1 MMNKFIGTGVAL
13 ITPFKQDKSI
23 DFDALTKL
31 INYQI
36 DNGITYFVVM
46 GSTGE
51 AVTLTFEEKALIRQH
66 FVTIVAGRI
75 PLVIGIG
82 GNNTAQVVAELKET
96 NLNGFDAILSVS
108 PSYNKP
114 SQEGI
119 YQHFKAISEA
129 SPLPVIMYNVPSR
142 TGQNMNPDTVV
153 WLAKDFSNLIGVKE
167 AAGTMPQIL
176 ELIHKKPK
184 NFLVISG
191 DDLLAL
197 PLTLAGG
204 AGVISVIAQG
214 LPKHFSKMIQLGLE
228 GKPKEAFAI
237 QYKIMDSIDLIFEEG
252 NPTGIKALLNEQ
264 NFCEN
269 YVRLPL
275 VEASESLQNRIKLFL
290 QNLNN

>member
-1 MMNKFIGTGVAL
+1 MAKFIGTGVAL

-36 DNGITYFVVM
+36 DNGVDYFVVM

-51 AVTLTFEEKALIRQH
+51 AVTLAFEEKALIRKH
-66 FVTIVAGRI
+66 FITIVAGRI

-82 GNNTAQVVAELKET
+82 GNNTAQVVTELQET

-142 TGQNMNPDTVV
+142 TGKNMESDTVV
-153 WLAKDFSNLIGVKE
+153 SLAKDFSNLIGIKE
-167 AAGTMPQIL
+167 AAGTMSQIL

-214 LPKHFSKMIQLGLE
+214 LPKEFSKMIQLGLE
-228 GKPKEAFAI
+228 GKSNKAFAI
-237 QYKIMDSIDLIFEEG
+237 HYKVMDSIDLIFEEG
-252 NPTGIKALLNEQ
+252 NPTGIKAMLTEQ
-264 NFCEN
+264 DFCEN

-275 VEASESLQNRIKLFL
+275 VEATESLQNRIKRFL
-290 QNLNN
+290 QHLNN